1 MNTTKYLLL
10 PTPYNLT
17 VFKGSKYVALTRK
30 FAEFILKS
38 EVSRTY
44 YNWLMDMEVA
54 DESFYSTMKTVV
66 VNQDGTVGQDLNTN
80 MTYGQERKQN
90 ISN

>member
-1 MNTTKYLLL
+1 
-10 PTPYNLT
+10 
-17 VFKGSKYVALTRK
+17 
-30 FAEFILKS
+30 
-38 EVSRTY
+38 
-44 YNWLMDMEVA
+44 MDMEVA